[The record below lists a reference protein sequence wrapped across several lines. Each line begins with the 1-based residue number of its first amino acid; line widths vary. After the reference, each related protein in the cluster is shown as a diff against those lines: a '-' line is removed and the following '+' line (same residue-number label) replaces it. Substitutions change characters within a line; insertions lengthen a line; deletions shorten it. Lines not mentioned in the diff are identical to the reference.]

1 MTGKDV
7 LTLLLCTFGYDRN
20 IRITSERLGLDE
32 PCYDIHAENAEGD
45 VYEQCDSEGLMFH
58 IYEII
63 SYMTHCDRY
72 TNAPSE
78 KTRYLDL
85 HNLHFETKWWGVPP
99 KYVLDEKEREK
110 IVAGHDEKEKNI
122 NIMLSKLDNELEYS

>member
-20 IRITSERLGLDE
+20 IKIETTNLGYSE
-32 PCYDIHAENAEGD
+32 PCYDVYAENKEGD

-58 IYEII
+58 IYQII
-63 SYMTHCDRY
+63 AYMTHYDRY
-72 TNAPSE
+72 IKAPSE

-85 HNLHFETKWWGVPP
+85 HELYFESDWWEFPL
-99 KYVLDEKEREK
+99 KYMLDDKEREK
-110 IVAGHDEKEKNI
+110 IVVSRNK
-122 NIMLSKLDNELEYS
+122 